1 MINQLGIKLYSATE
15 VSSLLGISRETLLH
29 YSKRAGVQDRR
40 ISRVRYYT
48 EEEIRKILQVPGE
61 NTKR

>member
-40 ISRVRYYT
+40 VSRVRYYT
-48 EEEIRKILQVPGE
+48 EDEIRKILQVPTQ
-61 NTKR
+61 NKKR

>member
-40 ISRVRYYT
+40 ESRVR
-48 EEEIRKILQVPGE
+48 
-61 NTKR
+61 